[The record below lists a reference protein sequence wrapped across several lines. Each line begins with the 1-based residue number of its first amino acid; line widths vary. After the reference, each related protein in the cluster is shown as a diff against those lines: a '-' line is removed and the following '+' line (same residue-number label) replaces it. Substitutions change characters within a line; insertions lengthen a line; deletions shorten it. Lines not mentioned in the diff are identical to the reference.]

1 MCLSDA
7 DLLVISTFLV
17 IPVQRGGGGDTN
29 IDRDTIGE
37 KKATADLEGDRTDSH
52 TDTQTQIQTQT
63 QTQTHL
69 KSLEEL
75 CIVSEAAP
83 IAGFFFCK

>member
-17 IPVQRGGGGDTN
+17 IPVQRGGGEDTN
-29 IDRDTIGE
+29 IDRHTIGIN
-37 KKATADLEGDRTDSH
+37 KDTADLEGDKTVSH

-63 QTQTHL
+63 PTQTHL
-69 KSLEEL
+69 NSLEEL
-75 CIVSEAAP
+75 CIVSEAAS
-83 IAGFFFCK
+83 IAGFFPCK